1 MAVSLTNYT
10 GDAGLGF
17 GSNASIPA
25 TATNPN
31 MDVINNA
38 IRDVLLLDN
47 QKNIQ
52 LFQQKV
58 KDRDALTE
66 MIMNNEVSSGDIL
79 PEYRT
84 HFDEAE
90 KRATQSFEK
99 WGGNFNDKEGYRKYQ
114 SAITDL
120 KDIATHAQAKTL
132 SMRQLEKEKSA
143 QVLPRKQAEYQQ
155 WIDRQKAEPFWNPVT
170 PYQQLH
176 DFAIDDILA
185 GVKTF
190 SREVQDPN
198 NPDPAFKVTETYVD
212 FDDIVRNK
220 RNQYVNDQDA
230 ADSIDQM
237 FDKFQRLG
245 PDQLVPTLDA
255 MDAQIEKYNQERGL
269 SQGTR
274 GYVPKIN
281 RAVVNGQTLIREPKT
296 DFAAKY
302 ALANQGQFVS
312 RTPKFNKDLAGYGI
326 NKAKLALQAKKLGID
341 AAKAGAYIRNLDA
354 KTKKFLEQEQAAG
367 TNVAKMYEGFVNVM
381 KPRNIVTTFGGKETG
396 RLDAVM
402 VNEIPESYRLIN
414 GPLLNPKTGKVIVGS
429 LEPFVTTKTNE
440 PYYIPR
446 YVNSQTGD
454 AITRDSDFIKETFQA
469 WRNPGND
476 PVTGKPIVP
485 YKGTVDDMMK
495 TLLKTGSLEL
505 QLQGKN
511 GTANYTS
518 MYQSAKALN
527 ALGTTKGEENI
538 INPPEPSLPD
548 LDQEPEE

>member
-10 GDAGLGF
+10 GNAGLGF

-31 MDVINNA
+31 MEVINNA
-38 IRDVLLLDN
+38 IRDVMLLDN
-47 QKNIQ
+47 QKNIS
-52 LFQQKV
+52 LFQQKI

-220 RNQYVNDQDA
+220 RSQYVNDQDA

-237 FDKFQRLG
+237 FDKFQRLR

-326 NKAKLALQAKKLGID
+326 DKAKLALQARKLGID
-341 AAKAGAYIRNLDA
+341 AGKAGAYIRNLDA
-354 KTKKFLEQEQAAG
+354 KTRKFLEQEQAAG
-367 TNVAKMYEGFVNVM
+367 TNVAKMYEDFVNAM
-381 KPRNIVTTFGGKETG
+381 KPKGILTKVAGKETG
-396 RLDAVM
+396 RTDAVFAD
-402 VNEIPESYRLIN
+402 EIPESYRLIN
-414 GPLLNPKTGKVIVGS
+414 GPIINTKSGKVVVGT
-429 LEPFVTTKTNE
+429 LEPFVTTKE
-440 PYYIPR
+440 KRPYYVPK

-454 AITRDSDFIKETFQA
+454 QIGRDSDFIKQTFST
-469 WRNPGND
+469 WRSG
-476 PVTGKPIVP
+476 G
-485 YKGTVDDMMK
+485 YRGTVEDMMK
-495 TLLKTGSLEL
+495 TLLKTGALEL

-538 INPPEPSLPD
+538 INPPDEIP
-548 LDQEPEE
+548 QEQQEE